1 MYHISESSA
10 FEELEKTTAA
20 ESGYSTVFTRPLAG
34 QALIDDNDNFSTA
47 LIDQMDDATAA
58 KFVAAVGVPNTIASP
73 RELRVLAAAAVS
85 GTANY
90 LNISLRAEMIRASLN
105 DALWEATKP
114 SQLLGWFD
122 DFGKKFV
129 AGGKK
134 LFTRPAE
141 WFESIGRQVG
151 KGLRQFGDN
160 IHNFRELLAD
170 KWGGWAIYF
179 ADFIVLTPGVK
190 FLFGDMLRQVGK
202 GIETGKSIDWKNVAA
217 GYAQYLSDMSLV
229 LSTVS
234 NFLPPPWNIVAK
246 VVSVIYKAASV
257 IITWQLAMHAQKLAI
272 KAQEQALK
280 ARTEYEN
287 ALKGDFQA
295 YFSVNPPPMLV
306 SYFGSSG
313 SNNPTGVIASESG
326 SKAGMVLIAAALIGY
341 WIINR

>member
-20 ESGYSTVFTRPLAG
+20 EYGYSTVFTKPLAG

-58 KFVAAVGVPNTIASP
+58 KFVAAVGVPSTIASP
-73 RELRVLAAAAVS
+73 RELRVLAAAAVA

-160 IHNFRELLAD
+160 IRNFRDLLRD
-170 KWGGWAIYF
+170 KWGSWATYF
-179 ADFIVLTPGVK
+179 VDFVILTPGVK
-190 FLFGDMLRQVGK
+190 FLFGDLLREVGA
-202 GIETGKSIDWKNVAA
+202 GIETGKSIDWKNIAA
-217 GYAQYLSDMSLV
+217 GYAQYLSDMSLA
-229 LSTVS
+229 LSMAS

-246 VVSVIYKAASV
+246 VVSVIYKAAST
-257 IITWQLAMHAQKLAI
+257 IITWQLAMHAQKIAI
-272 KAQEQALK
+272 KEQERAMKARREYEDALK
-280 ARTEYEN
+280 S
-287 ALKGDFQA
+287 DFVK

-313 SNNPTGVIASESG
+313 SNNPTGVIAGESG
-326 SKAGMVLIAAALIGY
+326 SNTGMILIAVAIAGY
-341 WIINR
+341 LWLNK